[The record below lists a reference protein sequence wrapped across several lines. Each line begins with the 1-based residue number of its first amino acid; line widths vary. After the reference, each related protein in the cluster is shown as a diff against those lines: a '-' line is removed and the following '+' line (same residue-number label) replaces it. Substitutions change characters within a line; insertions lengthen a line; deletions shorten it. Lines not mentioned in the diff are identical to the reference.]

1 VAQVRQIQL
10 VQPVFSICWAAL
22 LLGADLTV
30 TTIGSG
36 PAVILDRIGDKW
48 SVFAVV
54 ELSSG
59 VRRFSELCRALHGI
73 PQRML
78 TLTLRR
84 LERDGLVL
92 RAVYATVPAIVTYEL
107 TDVNAA

>member
-1 VAQVRQIQL
+1 VIRASRLVAVGCWPREPVGTAGGPGQADPARPTG
-10 VQPVFSICWAAL
+10 VQH

-59 VRRFSELCRALHGI
+59 VRRFSEMRRALDGI
-73 PQRML
+73 CQRML

-84 LERDGLVL
+84 LERGG
-92 RAVYATVPAIVTYEL
+92 
-107 TDVNAA
+107 